1 MKKIH
6 TDQAPAAVGPYSQ
19 AIAANGFLF
28 ISGQIAL
35 DPKSGALLGKT
46 VSEQAEIICQNIKAI
61 LKAAGLDI
69 EAVVKT
75 TCFLTDMATFSEF
88 NQVYAKHFT
97 GAPARSCVAS
107 PSLPKDALCEI
118 ETIAAFPQA

>member
-6 TDQAPAAVGPYSQ
+6 TEQAPAAVGPYSQ
-19 AIAANGFLF
+19 AIAAGGFLF

-35 DPKSGALLGKT
+35 DPATGKLNGST
-46 VSEQAEIICQNIKAI
+46 VSEQAEQICQNIKAI
-61 LKAAGLDI
+61 LAAAGTNI
-69 EAVVKT
+69 ESVVKT
-75 TCFLTDMATFSEF
+75 TCFLTDMNCFGEF

-97 GAPARSCVAS
+97 GSPARSCVAS

-118 ETIAAFPQA
+118 ETIAVLHED